1 MAGGSAEDGTSHVSE
16 GDVRGG
22 VVREGEPAE
31 RGGNGQR
38 PSSGARGAGTGP
50 HRAPSPADVVESA
63 TRRWRASLVE
73 MVGGSSLSDVG
84 LLGEAVVDLSAAHP
98 SGVAQLF
105 AGRPTRLSNLVREPD
120 ALPAARRRA
129 RAVAARAAEHASR
142 YGLAPTYLAIGVA
155 TWVEHEDGPEVPFGG
170 GGPQRNDVAALARVA
185 SGPGRGTTPPDA
197 AVVGAPDAADDLTAA
212 PDAEVV
218 APATGAGEGGTAVG
232 QEASGTG
239 EPQVTAKPGGQA
251 PDDEG
256 PALTTSIPV
265 VSMSSPDPS
274 GAAPRPAV
282 PARPVDVDAGDQPA
296 RGRVVHAPVVLRPV
310 TLTPRGDGGADYDLT
325 LEPTVEINPVVART
339 LRAHGALLD
348 PAALAK
354 ATFTLAGFD
363 PTDVLARVTAL
374 GEAVLDG
381 FGLDRRVLVGT
392 FVHPGQVLVDDLDE
406 LGPSLHRHEV
416 VAALAGV
423 DSAVEELAGL
433 EIPAARRGDADPTR
447 ERGVGD
453 LDPQQRHVLDALAT
467 GGHFFVDAPVGSD
480 VAGTLAAV
488 VGEAASAGRSV
499 LYVTGHRRA
508 ADRLA
513 LRLGDLG
520 LDSLLLDVP
529 PQPTWREDVTR
540 RLLAAMASE
549 PEHIDA
555 DATASVRDALIG
567 TRSQLTGYITA
578 LHERRAP
585 WQVSAYDALQ
595 ALARL
600 TSERP
605 APSTTVRLPSE
616 AVLALD
622 AERRREV
629 AADLVRAAEL
639 GAFTL
644 RPSSTPWFGAHL
656 LTHDD
661 ARQAMVRVQRLRDI
675 TVPQLRRQLAY
686 TAEVTGLT
694 APTTV
699 RGWGEQLAMLG
710 GMRGTLD
717 QFHPMVF
724 ERTAT
729 DLVQATASR
738 RWRAE
743 RGVEM
748 GWVARRRLRRRA
760 KDMVRPGVRV
770 PDLHAALVQVAEQRE
785 VWAEH
790 AQRGGWP
797 TLPEGLASI
806 EDTYEAVRIDLEA
819 LEPVLAPTTLGGHL
833 LDLDLDGLAERLQR
847 LATDRDALE
856 TLPERTALVR
866 RARAL
871 GVGGLVDDLA
881 DRRAPADL
889 VTAELE
895 LSWWSS
901 VFEQLLAADP
911 ALVGQD
917 GAGLDALAR
926 RFRDLDRRHLA
937 ALSQPVRVAARAH
950 LGTVMREDRDEAE
963 ALFTE
968 LIEGRMTTLREL
980 SERHGAVLRR
990 LRPALMATPTLV
1002 PHLLPA
1008 HRTVDLVVLDAIQHV
1023 PAASVVPAI
1032 ARGRQVVVVGDPR
1045 SASGSSVQEL
1055 AGLLPMVTL
1064 LPHDNRRDPELTRLL
1079 AAHGYD
1085 GLLRPAPLPRAE
1097 ELVRLDVVDGTGM
1110 PDPASG
1116 TVESTQAE
1124 VDRVVEASIEHALTR
1139 PEETFAVVTV
1149 TAAHA
1154 DRVREALL
1162 AEVRTNPALAPFFS
1176 GSRAEPVVVADI
1188 TGVAG
1193 LSRDTILLSV
1203 GFGRTPHGRVLH
1215 RFGVLGEAGG
1225 EAMLLGALGATR
1237 RRLHVVSCFRA
1248 EVLDPERLRGAG
1260 PRLLAE
1266 VLDLA
1271 ERRSGA
1277 ADQVLLGNGVDVGR
1291 APDRLLVDLGER
1303 LWKLG
1308 YLVETDYGT
1317 ADGEHIPLVVGH
1329 PDLPGELLVAV
1340 LTDDAAYV
1348 AEPSVRVRDRQLS
1361 ERLERLGWVVTQV
1374 WSAAAFLDPDGEA
1387 DRVRTLV
1394 QRVRDE
1400 RVGTSGGVVP
1410 PREVVVPVL
1419 SDEDDV
1425 DDTPLDDVT
1434 IAPDV
1439 VAPDVVAPDD
1449 ATPVAEDRPG
1459 PLSSTAP
1466 EPGTRP
1472 EPGNQPEPG
1481 TQPEPV
1487 TQPEPTTQP
1496 EPEFD
1501 PEPQPETQ
1509 PELDLA
1515 LESETT
1521 DVGTSVAA
1529 PAAGGSVATDG
1540 LDPDVP
1546 GDEPENVLFDV
1557 GPSNDAPVAGTA
1569 DAPSAPEGEPVTDGD
1584 EAGPAAR

>member
-1 MAGGSAEDGTSHVSE
+1 MRAARRTTAPTAVTPPAA
-16 GDVRGG
+16 
-22 VVREGEPAE
+22 EPAE
-31 RGGNGQR
+31 PVAAPEAGRRADAGENGRGTNGGRAGAQPAGGR
-38 PSSGARGAGTGP
+38 DARDGSGPVPGP
-50 HRAPSPADVVESA
+50 TVPDAVEAA

-98 SGVAQLF
+98 SGVAGLF
-105 AGRPTRLSNLVREPD
+105 AGRPTRLSNLVREGE

-129 RAVAARAAEHASR
+129 RAVAARSAEHASR
-142 YGLAPTYLAIGVA
+142 YGVAPTYLAIGVA
-155 TWVEHEDGPEVPFGG
+155 TWVEPDEAPEVPFGG
-170 GGPQRNDVAALARVA
+170 GGPQRYDVAALARVA
-185 SGPGRGTTPPDA
+185 SGPAEGPQAGHEAGD
-197 AVVGAPDAADDLTAA
+197 APDGDPAGDAHDPAADGQPASAA
-212 PDAEVV
+212 AE
-218 APATGAGEGGTAVG
+218 
-232 QEASGTG
+232 
-239 EPQVTAKPGGQA
+239 
-251 PDDEG
+251 DEG
-256 PALTTSIPV
+256 PALTSSIPV
-265 VSMSSPDPS
+265 VSMAARDSGERPVPPAGATGRVDGTPDGKVD
-274 GAAPRPAV
+274 GAAEA
-282 PARPVDVDAGDQPA
+282 PA

-363 PTDVLARVTAL
+363 PTDVLARIASL
-374 GEAVLDG
+374 GEAVLTD
-381 FGLDRRVLVGT
+381 FTLDRRVLVGT
-392 FVHPGQVLVDDLDE
+392 FVHPGQMLVDDLDE
-406 LGPSLHRHEV
+406 LAPSLHRHEV

-423 DSAVEELAGL
+423 DDAADRLRSLELP
-433 EIPAARRGDADPTR
+433 EVRRTDADPTR

-453 LDPQQRHVLDALAT
+453 LDPHQRHALDALAT

-488 VGEAASAGRSV
+488 VAEATSAGRSV

-508 ADRLA
+508 ADRLS
-513 LRLGDLG
+513 LRLENLG
-520 LDSLLLDVP
+520 LDSLLLDIP
-529 PQPTWREDVTR
+529 PHPTWREEVSR

-549 PEHIDA
+549 PEQVDT
-555 DATASVRDALIG
+555 DATARVRDALIG
-567 TRSQLTGYITA
+567 TRAQLTGYIEA
-578 LHERRAP
+578 LHERRSP

-605 APSTTVRLPSE
+605 APSTGVRLASE
-616 AVLALD
+616 AVVALD
-622 AERRREV
+622 GPRRREL

-644 RPSSTPWFGAHL
+644 RPSSTPWFGAQL
-656 LTHDD
+656 VTDDD
-661 ARQAMVRVQRLRDI
+661 ARQALLRVERLRDV
-675 TVPQLRRQLAY
+675 TLPQLRRQIAY
-686 TAEVTGLT
+686 TVEVTGLT
-694 APTTV
+694 TPTTV
-699 RGWGEQLAMLG
+699 RRWGEQLTMLG
-710 GMRGTLD
+710 GMRSTLD
-717 QFHPMVF
+717 VFHPMVF
-724 ERTAT
+724 ERTAA

-743 RGVEM
+743 HGIEM
-748 GWVARRRLRRRA
+748 GWPTRRRLRKRA

-770 PDLHAALVQVAEQRE
+770 PDLHAALVNVQEQRE

-819 LEPVLAPTTLGGHL
+819 LEPVLATTTLGGHL

-847 LATDRDALE
+847 LAGDSVALAA
-856 TLPERTALVR
+856 LPERTALLR
-866 RARAL
+866 RARSA
-871 GVGGLVDDLA
+871 GIGDLVDDLA
-881 DRRAPADL
+881 DRRSPATL
-889 VTAELE
+889 VHAELE
-895 LSWWSS
+895 LAWWSS

-911 ALVGQD
+911 ALAGQD

-926 RFRDLDRRHLA
+926 RFRQLDREHLA
-937 ALSQPVRVAARAH
+937 ALAQPVRVATRAH
-950 LGTVMREDRDEAE
+950 LGAVMREDRDGAE

-968 LIEGRMTTLREL
+968 LIEGRLTTLRDL
-980 SERHGAVLRR
+980 AERHGDVLRR
-990 LRPALMATPTLV
+990 LRPTLIATPTLV

-1008 HRTVDLVVLDAIQHV
+1008 HRTADVVILDAVQHV
-1023 PAASVVPAI
+1023 PTEVVVPAI
-1032 ARGRQVVVVGDPR
+1032 ARARQVVVVGDPR
-1045 SASGSSVQEL
+1045 SASGTSVHDL
-1055 AGLLPMVTL
+1055 AGLLPTVTL
-1064 LPHDNRRDPELTRLL
+1064 QPHDNSRDPELTRLL
-1079 AAHGYD
+1079 AAHGYE

-1110 PDPASG
+1110 PDPVSG
-1116 TVESTQAE
+1116 SVESTQAE

-1162 AEVRTNPALAPFFS
+1162 AEVRANPALAPFFS
-1176 GSRAEPVVVADI
+1176 GSRPEPVVVADI

-1237 RRLHVVSCFRA
+1237 QRLHVVSCFRA
-1248 EVLDPERLRGAG
+1248 DALDPERLRGAG

-1266 VLDLA
+1266 MLDLA

-1277 ADQVLLGNGVDVGR
+1277 ADQVRLGNGVDVGR

-1308 YLVETDYGT
+1308 YLVETDYG
-1317 ADGEHIPLVVGH
+1317 AEDGDRIPLVVGH
-1329 PDLPGELLVAV
+1329 PDLPGQLLVAV

-1348 AEPSVRVRDRQLS
+1348 AEPSVRVRDRQLA
-1361 ERLERLGWVVTQV
+1361 ERLERVGWVVTQV

-1387 DRVRTLV
+1387 ERVRVLV

-1400 RVGTSGGVVP
+1400 RIGTAGGVVP

-1419 SDEDDV
+1419 PDEDDE
-1425 DDTPLDDVT
+1425 DD
-1434 IAPDV
+1434 APPVEV
-1439 VAPDVVAPDD
+1439 VADD
-1449 ATPVAEDRPG
+1449 AEQ
-1459 PLSSTAP
+1459 AP
-1466 EPGTRP
+1466 EP
-1472 EPGNQPEPG
+1472 
-1481 TQPEPV
+1481 
-1487 TQPEPTTQP
+1487 
-1496 EPEFD
+1496 D
-1501 PEPQPETQ
+1501 
-1509 PELDLA
+1509 
-1515 LESETT
+1515 
-1521 DVGTSVAA
+1521 
-1529 PAAGGSVATDG
+1529 AG
-1540 LDPDVP
+1540 PDVP
-1546 GDEPENVLFDV
+1546 DAEAATDDAEASTDAEAAGEGQDAARPLGDDEPAPAD
-1557 GPSNDAPVAGTA
+1557 GTKDA
-1569 DAPSAPEGEPVTDGD
+1569 VTD
-1584 EAGPAAR
+1584 